1 MQKRVSPFL
10 LPLIVFAQFAGTSL
24 WFVVNAM
31 GYAMQGN
38 VTSVIQFGFIAGTF
52 LFSLLAVADRFPAP
66 IVFFVS
72 SALAALANFLLAQLI
87 DQPFWLYLLRF
98 CTGFFLAGIYPVG
111 MKIAADLFPEK
122 VGNALG
128 YLVGALV
135 LGTAFPFL
143 LKDFLVRF
151 EGNYI
156 LIATSMLAL
165 LGGFLVLVFVPGEKS
180 PRSPSSMHIFS
191 AFKLFRLRNFRAA
204 AFGYLGHMWELY
216 TFWALLPLLLTK
228 YQKGNGP
235 LFNDSLWS
243 FIIIGAGALSCVAG
257 GILSKKWGSKKV
269 AFYSLLLSGCCCI
282 LAPLFFNAHT
292 VIFLSLMIIWG
303 MTVVSDSPQFSAL
316 VAVSAPP
323 EQKGTAITLVTCI
336 GFSITIISI
345 QFIYFLFDFIDEYT
359 LIFLAAGPLSGLSAL
374 RKYLPALKTGR

>member
-31 GYAMQGN
+31 GYAVQGN
-38 VTSVIQFGFIAGTF
+38 VTSVIQFGFIAGT
-52 LFSLLAVADRFPAP
+52 LVFSILAVADRFPAS

-72 SALAALANFLLAQLI
+72 SVMAALANLLLAELI
-87 DQPFWLYLLRF
+87 DQQFWLYLLRF

-111 MKIAADLFPEK
+111 MKIAADLFPGK

-143 LKDFLVRF
+143 LKNFLLRF

-156 LIATSMLAL
+156 LLATSMLAL
-165 LGGFLVLVFVPGEKS
+165 LGGLLVLVFVPREKS
-180 PRSPSSMHIFS
+180 PASSKPIHIFS
-191 AFKLFRLRNFRAA
+191 AFQLFQIRNFRAA
-204 AFGYLGHMWELY
+204 ALGYFGHMWELY
-216 TFWALLPLLLTK
+216 TFWALLPLLMLTFNHENMRMI
-228 YQKGNGP
+228 NGA
-235 LFNDSLWS
+235 LWS
-243 FIIIGAGALSCVAG
+243 FIIIAAGALGCVAG
-257 GILSKKWGSKKV
+257 GILSKKWGSKNV
-269 AFYSLLLSGCCCI
+269 AFYSLLLSGCCC
-282 LAPLFFNAHT
+282 LLVPFFFHAN
-292 VIFLSLMIIWG
+292 IFFFLSMMVLWG

-345 QFIYFLFDFIDEYT
+345 QFIYFLFNFFAEYT
-359 LIFLAAGPLSGLSAL
+359 LIFLAAGPLLGLIAL
-374 RKYLPALKTGR
+374 GKYLPAPKTGR

>member
-1 MQKRVSPFL
+1 MQKRLSPFL
-10 LPLIVFAQFAGTSL
+10 LPLIVLAQFAGTSL

-31 GYAMQGN
+31 GYAVQGN
-38 VTSVIQFGFIAGTF
+38 ITSVIQFGFIAGT
-52 LFSLLAVADRFPAP
+52 LVFSILAVADRFPAS

-72 SALAALANFLLAQLI
+72 SVMAALANLLLAELI
-87 DQPFWLYLLRF
+87 DQQFWLYLLRF

-111 MKIAADLFPEK
+111 MKIAADLFPGK

-143 LKDFLVRF
+143 LKNFLLRF

-165 LGGFLVLVFVPGEKS
+165 LGGLLVLVFVPREKS
-180 PRSPSSMHIFS
+180 PASSKPIHIFS
-191 AFKLFRLRNFRAA
+191 AFQLFQIRNFRAA
-204 AFGYLGHMWELY
+204 ALGYFGHMWELY
-216 TFWALLPLLLTK
+216 TFWALLPLLMLTFNHENMRMI
-228 YQKGNGP
+228 NGA
-235 LFNDSLWS
+235 LWS
-243 FIIIGAGALSCVAG
+243 FIIIAAGALGCVAG
-257 GILSKKWGSKKV
+257 GILSKKWGSKNV
-269 AFYSLLLSGCCCI
+269 AFYSLLLSGCCC
-282 LAPLFFNAHT
+282 LLVPFFFHAN
-292 VIFLSLMIIWG
+292 IFFFLSMMVLWG

-345 QFIYFLFDFIDEYT
+345 QFIYFLFNFFAEYT
-359 LIFLAAGPLSGLSAL
+359 LIFLAAGPLLGLIAL
-374 RKYLPALKTGR
+374 GKYLPAPKTGR

>member
-38 VTSVIQFGFIAGTF
+38 VTSVIQFGFIVGTF
-52 LFSLLAVADRFPAP
+52 LFSLLAVADRFPAS

-72 SALAALANFLLAQLI
+72 SVMAALANLLLAELI
-87 DQPFWLYLLRF
+87 DQQFWLYLLRF

-111 MKIAADLFPEK
+111 MKIAADLFPGK

-143 LKDFLVRF
+143 LKNFLLRF

-165 LGGFLVLVFVPGEKS
+165 LGGLLVLVFVPREKS
-180 PRSPSSMHIFS
+180 PASSKPIHIFS
-191 AFKLFRLRNFRAA
+191 AFQLFQIRNFRAA
-204 AFGYLGHMWELY
+204 ALGYFGHMWELY
-216 TFWALLPLLLTK
+216 TFWALLPLLMLTFNHENMRMI
-228 YQKGNGP
+228 NGA
-235 LFNDSLWS
+235 LWS
-243 FIIIGAGALSCVAG
+243 FIIIAAGALGCVAG
-257 GILSKKWGSKKV
+257 GILSKKWGSKNV
-269 AFYSLLLSGCCCI
+269 AFYSLLLSGCCC
-282 LAPLFFNAHT
+282 LLVPFFFHAN
-292 VIFLSLMIIWG
+292 IFFFLSMMVLWG

-345 QFIYFLFDFIDEYT
+345 QFIYFLFNFFAEYT
-359 LIFLAAGPLSGLSAL
+359 LIFLAAGPLLGLIAL
-374 RKYLPALKTGR
+374 GKYLPAPKTGR

>member
-31 GYAMQGN
+31 GYAVQGN
-38 VTSVIQFGFIAGTF
+38 VTSVIQFGFIAGT
-52 LFSLLAVADRFPAP
+52 LVFSILAVADRFPAS

-72 SALAALANFLLAQLI
+72 SLMAALANLLLAELI
-87 DQPFWLYLLRF
+87 DQQFWLYLLRF

-111 MKIAADLFPEK
+111 MKIAADLFPGK

-143 LKDFLVRF
+143 LKNFLLRF

-165 LGGFLVLVFVPGEKS
+165 LGGLLVLVFVPREKS
-180 PRSPSSMHIFS
+180 PASSKPIHIFS
-191 AFKLFRLRNFRAA
+191 AFQLFQIRNFRAA
-204 AFGYLGHMWELY
+204 ALGYFGHMWELY
-216 TFWALLPLLLTK
+216 TFWALLPLLMLTFNHENMRMI
-228 YQKGNGP
+228 NGA
-235 LFNDSLWS
+235 LWS
-243 FIIIGAGALSCVAG
+243 FIIIAAGALGCVAG
-257 GILSKKWGSKKV
+257 GILSKKWGSKNV
-269 AFYSLLLSGCCCI
+269 AFYSLLLSGCCC
-282 LAPLFFNAHT
+282 LLVPFFFHAN
-292 VIFLSLMIIWG
+292 IFFFLSMMVLWG

-345 QFIYFLFDFIDEYT
+345 QFIYFLFNFFAEYT
-359 LIFLAAGPLSGLSAL
+359 LIFLAAGPLLGLIAL
-374 RKYLPALKTGR
+374 GKYLPAPKTGR

>member
-31 GYAMQGN
+31 GYAVQGN
-38 VTSVIQFGFIAGTF
+38 ITSVIQFGFIAGT
-52 LFSLLAVADRFPAP
+52 LVFSILAVADRFPAS

-72 SALAALANFLLAQLI
+72 SVMAALANLLLAELI
-87 DQPFWLYLLRF
+87 DQQFWLYLLRF

-111 MKIAADLFPEK
+111 MKIAADLFPGK

-143 LKDFLVRF
+143 LKNFLLRF

-165 LGGFLVLVFVPGEKS
+165 LGGLLVLVFVPREKS
-180 PRSPSSMHIFS
+180 PASSKPIHIFS
-191 AFKLFRLRNFRAA
+191 AFQLFQIRNFRAA
-204 AFGYLGHMWELY
+204 ALGYFGHMWELY
-216 TFWALLPLLLTK
+216 TFWALLPLLMLTFNHENMCMI
-228 YQKGNGP
+228 NGA
-235 LFNDSLWS
+235 LWS
-243 FIIIGAGALSCVAG
+243 FIIIAAGALGCVAG
-257 GILSKKWGSKKV
+257 GILSKKWGSKNV
-269 AFYSLLLSGCCCI
+269 AFYSLLLSGCCC
-282 LAPLFFNAHT
+282 LLVPFFFHAN
-292 VIFLSLMIIWG
+292 IFFFLSMMVLWG

-345 QFIYFLFDFIDEYT
+345 QFIYFLFNFFAEYT
-359 LIFLAAGPLSGLSAL
+359 LIFLAAGPLLGLIAL
-374 RKYLPALKTGR
+374 GKYLPAPKTGR

>member
-31 GYAMQGN
+31 GYAVQGN
-38 VTSVIQFGFIAGTF
+38 VTSVIQFGFIAGT
-52 LFSLLAVADRFPAP
+52 LVFSILAVADRFPAS

-72 SALAALANFLLAQLI
+72 SVMAALANLLLAELI
-87 DQPFWLYLLRF
+87 DQQFWLYLLRF

-111 MKIAADLFPEK
+111 MKIAADLFPGK

-143 LKDFLVRF
+143 LKNFLLRF

-165 LGGFLVLVFVPGEKS
+165 LGGLLVLVFVPREKS
-180 PRSPSSMHIFS
+180 PASSKPIHIFS
-191 AFKLFRLRNFRAA
+191 AFQLFQIRNFRAA
-204 AFGYLGHMWELY
+204 ALGYFGHMWELY
-216 TFWALLPLLLTK
+216 TFWALLPLLMLTFNHENMRMI
-228 YQKGNGP
+228 NGA
-235 LFNDSLWS
+235 LWS
-243 FIIIGAGALSCVAG
+243 FIIIAAGALGCVAG
-257 GILSKKWGSKKV
+257 GILSKKWGSKNV
-269 AFYSLLLSGCCCI
+269 AFYSLLLSGCCC
-282 LAPLFFNAHT
+282 LLVPFFFHAN
-292 VIFLSLMIIWG
+292 IFFFLSMMVLWG

-345 QFIYFLFDFIDEYT
+345 QFIYFLFNFFAEYT
-359 LIFLAAGPLSGLSAL
+359 LIFLAAGPLLGLIAL
-374 RKYLPALKTGR
+374 GKYLPAPKTGR